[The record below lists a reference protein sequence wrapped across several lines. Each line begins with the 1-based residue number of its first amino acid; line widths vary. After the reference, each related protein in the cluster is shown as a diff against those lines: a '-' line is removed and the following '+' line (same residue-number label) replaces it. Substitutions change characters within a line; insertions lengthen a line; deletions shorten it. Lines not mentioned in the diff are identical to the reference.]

1 MDIYRLK
8 IFLSA
13 AETLSFTASADKM
26 SLTQSAVS
34 HNISSLENELCV
46 QLFKRSHN
54 RLILTPYGQAFYKDA
69 KKIVAAADQA
79 VARSSA
85 MKAGENGT
93 LLIGFPYTQLVDQ
106 FLPQFDAF
114 RQAYPDV
121 NIIYSQIDS
130 ITLSRQLDSCDVD
143 VAFGRRNAFPESS
156 AIQWRHLYKDDFYA
170 IMSKEH
176 RLTEKEEV
184 SMEDLEKETI
194 LTMSRQSNP
203 GMYSLIRYMIMHNGI
218 TPSIN
223 DTSNSHESTLL
234 QAAYGDGIVIL
245 PYEYIRYG
253 LLERLT
259 ARRINAPN
267 ANHVIGMA
275 WNSNNKCPALP
286 HFLDI
291 FFESFGKTNPSMEE

>member
-1 MDIYRLK
+1 MR
-8 IFLSA
+8 
-13 AETLSFTASADKM
+13 
-26 SLTQSAVS
+26 
-34 HNISSLENELCV
+34 
-46 QLFKRSHN
+46 
-54 RLILTPYGQAFYKDA
+54 
-69 KKIVAAADQA
+69 
-79 VARSSA
+79 
-85 MKAGENGT
+85 AGEKGT

-130 ITLSRQLDSCDVD
+130 IALSRQLDSCDVD
-143 VAFGRRNAFPESS
+143 IAFGRRNAFQESS

-176 RLTEKEEV
+176 RLTEKDEV

-223 DTSNSHESTLL
+223 DTSNSLESTLL

-259 ARRINAPN
+259 ARRI
-267 ANHVIGMA
+267 
-275 WNSNNKCPALP
+275 KCPERKPCDRYGTELQ
-286 HFLDI
+286 
-291 FFESFGKTNPSMEE
+291 